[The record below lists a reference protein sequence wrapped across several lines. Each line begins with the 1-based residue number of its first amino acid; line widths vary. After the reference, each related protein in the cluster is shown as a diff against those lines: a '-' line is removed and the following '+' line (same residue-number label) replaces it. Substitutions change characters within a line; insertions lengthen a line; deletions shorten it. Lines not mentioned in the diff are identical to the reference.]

1 MQAARRSIVAVA
13 QQGRIGI
20 PRCKTPA
27 RAHETNGASYTRS
40 AERSRCSKQGARG
53 CTRRQPMSQTVQNIA
68 AQVQTTYVCMQASNN
83 PSYTAQR
90 TYRKQAYKPNI
101 QNTSATHSCNRGHWR
116 AQARQT
122 TKVSQAQ
129 SVVART
135 VLTDGQRC
143 AGGLQHDP
151 TH

>member
-1 MQAARRSIVAVA
+1 LVSQDARHRRVRMKPMELHTHVVQNAA
-13 QQGRIGI
+13 
-20 PRCKTPA
+20 
-27 RAHETNGASYTRS
+27 ASVQHT
-40 AERSRCSKQGARG
+40 CSKQGASG
-53 CTRRQPMSQTVQNIA
+53 CTRKQPMSQTVQNIA
-68 AQVQTTYVCMQASNN
+68 VTVQTTYVCMQASNN

-122 TKVSQAQ
+122 TKASQAQ
-129 SVVART
+129 SVVTRT
-135 VLTDGQRC
+135 VLTNGQRR
-143 AGGLQHDP
+143 AVWLPHDP